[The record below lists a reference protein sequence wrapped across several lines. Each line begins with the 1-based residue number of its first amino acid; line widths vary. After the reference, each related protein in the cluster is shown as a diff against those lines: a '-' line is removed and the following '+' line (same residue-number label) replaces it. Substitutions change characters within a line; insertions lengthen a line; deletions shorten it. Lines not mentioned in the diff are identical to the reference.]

1 MTDGCVTMSHKRSG
15 LCGQIVA
22 GGLAD
27 AVPMSLLPQKRI
39 VLGGHGGSEK
49 MRDRSRRELDGY
61 AGADADSAFAAAIVG
76 LHRHSA
82 LCRVVHGLVGDADY
96 LSCLDDDE
104 AAGLC
109 SAKPV
114 TLPGRLYCQPL
125 PDRAADLIP
134 AQPRILGSMMT
145 APMGQES
152 APACDG

>member
-1 MTDGCVTMSHKRSG
+1 MSHKRSG

-76 LHRHSA
+76 L
-82 LCRVVHGLVGDADY
+82 
-96 LSCLDDDE
+96 
-104 AAGLC
+104 
-109 SAKPV
+109 
-114 TLPGRLYCQPL
+114 